1 MYICSVK
8 FLFNS
13 KIILTA
19 LLSSV
24 SVSSIAQAIYIPSG
38 ETVFVASGTTVY
50 SESGATT
57 INSGGTLTVNGT
69 YQSKGNFT
77 NSGTLNATTGN
88 LVFSGTSQLVSINT
102 TVKNISVTGNA
113 TVSLQSPVTIQGG
126 STFGTLTVESGSI
139 LTTNGNLTMQ
149 STSSGSAI
157 VAAGSLVN
165 SNPYISGNVIVE
177 RHIPA
182 RRAFR
187 ILSPAVTT
195 STSIYNHWQEAGSS
209 TAGYGTHITGTGGST
224 NGFDNTVTNNA
235 SLFTF
240 SANGGNGSW
249 QAVTNTNSNKLTAGS
264 PLRIL
269 VRGDRTI
276 DLTTVT
282 NNPTPTTTV
291 LRATGTLAQGT
302 QTVSSLSS
310 SSGDFNLVGNPFQA
324 PVDMS
329 TVMTNSSNI
338 NPNYYYVWDPQL
350 STRGAYVTID
360 LSSGGINSV
369 GSNQNKYLQPGQ
381 ACFVTANGN
390 GTASVVFTES
400 SKATS
405 QTNVFRMLPPQGLM
419 TIKLYQRDSL
429 ANGASPC
436 DALVLKF
443 DPALNSALEGN
454 DAIKPI
460 NQDENLSIFVD
471 DKFVSINSANL
482 PETFDTL
489 DLRISQIRDSR
500 YTFDF
505 EFIGNVGRKAYLLD
519 RYMSKLTEINADSRA
534 KLEVDF
540 DKSIAE
546 SIDNQRFAI
555 VFGDATSGVQHFAS
569 RKAKISPNPVNS
581 NNFQVKLPGQIGV
594 KSLEIVDL
602 KGAVILRSQNVNG
615 FVSVDGISN
624 GIYLVNVLGMD
635 GVMYSEKVILQSN

>member
-1 MYICSVK
+1 MKS
-8 FLFNS
+8 LFNFKILFTLLAIAIQS
-13 KIILTA
+13 KFVF
-19 LLSSV
+19 S
-24 SVSSIAQAIYIPSG
+24 QAIYIPSG
-38 ETVFVASGTTVY
+38 ETVFVASGTTLY

-69 YQSKGNFT
+69 YQSKGAFT
-77 NSGTLNATTGN
+77 NSGTLNATTGT
-88 LVFSGTSQLVSINT
+88 LVFSGTSQTVSINT

-126 STFGTLTVESGSI
+126 TSFGTLTVESGSI

-209 TAGYGTHITGTGGST
+209 TAGYGTHITGTGGSS

-235 SLFTF
+235 SLFSFNAT
-240 SANGGNGSW
+240 GGNGTW

-264 PLRIL
+264 PLRVL

-276 DLTTVT
+276 DLTIVT

-291 LRATGTLAQGT
+291 LRATGSLAQGT
-302 QTVSSLSS
+302 QTVSGLSS
-310 SSGDFNLVGNPFQA
+310 SLGDFNLVGNPFQS

-360 LSSGGINSV
+360 LSAGGINSV
-369 GSNQNKYLQPGQ
+369 GSNQNKFLQPGQ

-400 SKATS
+400 SKATT
-405 QTNVFRMLPPQGLM
+405 QTNVFRLLPPQALL
-419 TIKLYQRDSL
+419 TLKLFQRDSL
-429 ANGASPC
+429 IEEASAC

-443 DPALNSALEGN
+443 DPSMNSALDGN

-460 NQDENLSIFVD
+460 NQDENLSIFLD
-471 DKFVSINSANL
+471 DKFVSINCANL
-482 PETFDTL
+482 PEMFDTL
-489 DLRISQIRDSR
+489 DLRISQIRDTR
-500 YTFDF
+500 YTFDL
-505 EFIGNVGRKAYLLD
+505 EAIGNLGRKAYLLD
-519 RYMSKLTEINADSRA
+519 RYFGKLTEIVADSRA
-534 KLEVDF
+534 KIDVDF
-540 DKSIAE
+540 DKSVAA
-546 SIDNQRFAI
+546 SIDNKRFAI
-555 VFGDATSGVQHFAS
+555 VFGDATSGVANIS
-569 RKAKISPNPVNS
+569 TRKAKISPNPVNTNQFEVS
-581 NNFQVKLPGQIGV
+581 LPGQIGI

-602 KGAVILRSQNVNG
+602 KGAVVYRSQTNNRIVN
-615 FVSVDGISN
+615 VDGISN

-635 GVMYSEKVILQSN
+635 GVVYSEKVILQAN

>member
-1 MYICSVK
+1 MKS
-8 FLFNS
+8 LFNF
-13 KIILTA
+13 KILFTLVA
-19 LLSSV
+19 
-24 SVSSIAQAIYIPSG
+24 IAFKSNLVFSQAIYIPSG
-38 ETVFVASGTTVY
+38 ETVFVASGTTLY

-57 INSGGTLTVNGT
+57 INSGGTFTVNGT
-69 YQSKGNFT
+69 YQSKGTFT
-77 NSGTLNATTGN
+77 NSGTLNATTGT
-88 LVFSGTSQLVSINT
+88 LVFSGTSQSVSINT

-126 STFGTLTVESGSI
+126 TSFGTLTVESGSI

-157 VAAGSLVN
+157 VAVGSLVN

-209 TAGYGTHITGTGGST
+209 TAGYGTHITGTGGSS

-235 SLFTF
+235 SMF
-240 SANGGNGSW
+240 SFNATGGNGSW
-249 QAVTNTNSNKLTAGS
+249 QAVTNTNTNKLTAGS
-264 PLRIL
+264 PLRVLI
-269 VRGDRTI
+269 RGDRTI
-276 DLTTVT
+276 DLTVVT

-291 LRATGTLAQGT
+291 LRATGSLAQGT
-302 QTVSSLSS
+302 QTVSGLSS
-310 SSGDFNLVGNPFQA
+310 SSGDFNLVGNPFQS

-360 LSSGGINSV
+360 LSAGGTNSV
-369 GSNQNKYLQPGQ
+369 GSNQNKFLQPGQ

-390 GTASVVFTES
+390 GSASVVFTES
-400 SKATS
+400 SKATT
-405 QTNVFRMLPPQGLM
+405 QTNVFRLLPPQALL
-419 TIKLYQRDSL
+419 TLKLFQRDSL
-429 ANGASPC
+429 IEEASAC

-443 DPALNSALEGN
+443 DPSMNSALDGN

-471 DKFVSINSANL
+471 DKFVSINCANL
-482 PETFDTL
+482 PEMFDTL
-489 DLRISQIRDSR
+489 DLRISQIRDTR
-500 YTFDF
+500 YTFDL
-505 EFIGNVGRKAYLLD
+505 EAIGNLGRKAYLLD
-519 RYMSKLTEINADSRA
+519 RYFGKLTEIVADSRA
-534 KLEVDF
+534 KIDVDF
-540 DKSIAE
+540 DKSVAA
-546 SIDNQRFAI
+546 SIDNKRFAI
-555 VFGDATSGVQHFAS
+555 VFGDATSGVANIS
-569 RKAKISPNPVNS
+569 TRKAKISPNPVNTNQFEVS
-581 NNFQVKLPGQIGV
+581 LPGQIGI

-602 KGAVILRSQNVNG
+602 KGAVVYRSQTNNRIVN
-615 FVSVDGISN
+615 VDGISN
-624 GIYLVNVLGMD
+624 GIYLVSVLGMD
-635 GVMYSEKVILQSN
+635 GVVYSEKVILQAN